1 MKEWKG
7 RNYSFEFTDPSKPVR
22 TFRTRRPCHF
32 IFEIDN
38 YKQLVES
45 MEIANLKYFETPDFT
60 VGDEKWSM
68 CIYPNGN
75 KERQGSDYVSLYLK
89 RLKSAG
95 RSKEANASMKFF
107 ILEQNSD
114 EYLVIEDLGEKH
126 FDVRGRKWGIAQAI
140 ALDDFTDK
148 DNGFLVDNT
157 CTFGAEVFIT
167 SAEPSYSKMSLVNSI
182 SKNVFEIGIKFDIE
196 SDYYDSTT
204 FTATLDGNTYT
215 WKLRLYL
222 TGHSEG
228 TDSHVSLYLIL
239 VDINKLSNGR
249 SMLVNFQ
256 LSLKN
261 KSTGSYSY
269 SMPAALDWYHTKK
282 DSSGYS
288 KFIEREAFFN
298 STTKYDY
305 LQTANVKVQF
315 KSVFI
320 LNDVDE

>member
-1 MKEWKG
+1 MRCNIKVTCNAG
-7 RNYSFEFTDPSKPVR
+7 NYSFEFTDPSKPVR

-182 SKNVFEIGIKFDIE
+182 SN
-196 SDYYDSTT
+196 Y
-204 FTATLDGNTYT
+204 
-215 WKLRLYL
+215 
-222 TGHSEG
+222 
-228 TDSHVSLYLIL
+228 
-239 VDINKLSNGR
+239 
-249 SMLVNFQ
+249 
-256 LSLKN
+256 
-261 KSTGSYSY
+261 
-269 SMPAALDWYHTKK
+269 
-282 DSSGYS
+282 
-288 KFIEREAFFN
+288 FF
-298 STTKYDY
+298 K
-305 LQTANVKVQF
+305 
-315 KSVFI
+315 I
-320 LNDVDE
+320 VDESSFL